1 MSNKEAQ
8 QFLEKYEAMIV
19 KNYLFYNK
27 LYVTILKA
35 KQRLKELQ

>member
-1 MSNKEAQ
+1 MSKNEAQ
-8 QFLEKYEAMIV
+8 EFLDKYEAMIV

-35 KQRLKELQ
+35 KQRLKEVQ